1 MLASLVSFVVIPP
14 QPRDTLFPYT
24 TLFRSGSAE
33 MSSVLLATGE
43 ATAATKAAAGTTVP
57 ISDNDRREIRAALN
71 DPKRGMRSG
80 QHTDEQ
86 KAQIIAVARGL
97 LAAKVLSALE
107 SIDGS

>member
-71 DPKRGMRSG
+71 DPKRGMRSEERRVG
-80 QHTDEQ
+80 KESRT
-86 KAQIIAVARGL
+86 
-97 LAAKVLSALE
+97 LAARDRE
-107 SIDGS
+107 SSVKSKQRSQAIYGS